1 MVSVGAASMNIG
13 PRMQGFRYLHGRIT
27 SSLEIGTLIQSI
39 ADFSPRCI
47 IKQLKTH
54 SNAIHSKNY
63 WETQT
68 LLKQILVHYHKQWPA
83 SMSYIS
89 HSHPWIEGLQSSLR
103 SVKSCHHISQLSH
116 HNCNNTDH
124 RIIWIRRSQFH
135 LSYVKNVSDTMA
147 CLKTTFLM
155 WYQAICGECCSYC
168 QLPTHLTRLGRHR
181 WTPCFVL
188 MGPIDV

>member
-1 MVSVGAASMNIG
+1 MND
-13 PRMQGFRYLHGRIT
+13 
-27 SSLEIGTLIQSI
+27 SSLIKFLWSI
-39 ADFSPRCI
+39 FLQLNGKCWCCQHEHRSSNARISIPSWKDYRFTRNRYFDPVHCWFSPRCI

-54 SNAIHSKNY
+54 SNAIHSKNH

-116 HNCNNTDH
+116 NNCNNTDH
-124 RIIWIRRSQFH
+124 RILDQ
-135 LSYVKNVSDTMA
+135 
-147 CLKTTFLM
+147 TFPISSV
-155 WYQAICGECCSYC
+155 IC
-168 QLPTHLTRLGRHR
+168 
-181 WTPCFVL
+181 
-188 MGPIDV
+188 